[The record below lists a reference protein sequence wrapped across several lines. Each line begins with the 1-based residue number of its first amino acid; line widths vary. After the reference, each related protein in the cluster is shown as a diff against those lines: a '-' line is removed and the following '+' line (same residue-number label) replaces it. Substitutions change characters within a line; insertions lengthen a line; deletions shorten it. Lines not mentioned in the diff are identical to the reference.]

1 MARALHAP
9 YSLVWPARFKP
20 LGCGYNIM
28 YPFLHVRAANTGDPR
43 YTDIIPRSTGLRLI
57 HGLDKNRTLG

>member
-1 MARALHAP
+1 
-9 YSLVWPARFKP
+9 
-20 LGCGYNIM
+20 M

-57 HGLDKNRTLG
+57 HGMDENRTLG